1 MLGIY
6 FYPFSPNKWR
16 SRLLM
21 AFVSILLIFSFNPSF
36 AHAAGVFGSI
46 ESKQT
51 DLSIFPQWLSV
62 LDRHVREDIPEGNCN
77 SQQFNRCHLK
87 QWLDYL
93 ETLKGQNIRTQLKN
107 INLYAN
113 KKEYILDIDNYN
125 LEDYWAIPKQFLK
138 RGGDCEDYA
147 ITKLL
152 SLRWLGHTKLQSR
165 IVVLEDT
172 NLGIPHAIL
181 AVYLDGDTLILDN
194 QVNEILSDKN
204 ILHYIPI
211 YSLNEREWWIHL
223 PS

>member
-1 MLGIY
+1 MGQFLQNNPHI
-6 FYPFSPNKWR
+6 KQIKR
-16 SRLLM
+16 
-21 AFVSILLIFSFNPSF
+21 FVSILLILSLSPTF
-36 AHAAGVFGSI
+36 AYAVGLFGSL
-46 ESKQT
+46 ETKQAG
-51 DLSIFPQWLSV
+51 LEIFPQWVSV
-62 LDRHVREDIPEGNCN
+62 LDRHIKEDIPEGDCN
-77 SQQFNRCHLK
+77 SQEFNRCHLT
-87 QWLDYL
+87 QWLNYL
-93 ETLKGQNIRTQLKN
+93 ETLKGQDTRTQLKN

-125 LEDYWAIPKQFLK
+125 LDDYWAIPKQFLK

-152 SLRWLGHTKLQSR
+152 SLRWLGHSNLQSR
-165 IVVLEDT
+165 IVILEDT

-194 QVNEILSDKN
+194 QVDEILSDKS

-211 YSLNEREWWIHL
+211 YSLDEKQWWIHL